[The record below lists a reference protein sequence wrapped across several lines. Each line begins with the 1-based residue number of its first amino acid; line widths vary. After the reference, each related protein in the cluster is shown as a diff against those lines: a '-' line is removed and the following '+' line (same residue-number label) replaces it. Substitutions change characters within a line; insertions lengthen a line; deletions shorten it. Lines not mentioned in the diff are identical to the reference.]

1 MEAAQ
6 IKSNTLLSRF
16 AFMTVGATFIL
27 LVIGGLVSSKGV
39 GMAVPDWPTTFGENM
54 FTFPFSK
61 MVGGIFYEHSHRL
74 MGSLVGFLTIGLT
87 SLIWWKEERRWLKW
101 LSVIALISVIFQ
113 GIMGGLRVIE
123 ISTFYAV
130 AHGAFAHLFFALIVS
145 IALFLTDFW
154 RNSGLDTPEVDHTAL
169 RKLSIYTSIAIYIQL
184 ILGAIYRHTAEFLW
198 LHLLFAFVVT
208 VLLFILTDSVSK
220 KIGEIGFLKKVS
232 ILLGALIIFQLFT
245 GMGAFMVK
253 LFSPDRLQA
262 PPMVVGMT
270 LVHVLSGALL
280 FASSVVLT
288 LGIIRSTNRSAEA
301 LTA

>member
-1 MEAAQ
+1 METAS
-6 IKSNTLLSRF
+6 IKSNMWLSRF

-27 LVIGGLVSSKGV
+27 LAIGGIVSSKGV

-61 MVGGIFYEHSHRL
+61 MVGGVFYEHSHRL

-87 SLIWWKEERRWLKW
+87 FLIWWKEERRWLKW
-101 LSVIALISVIFQ
+101 LSVIALISVILQ

-123 ISTFYAV
+123 ISTYYAV
-130 AHGAFAHLFFALIVS
+130 AHGAFAHLFFALLVS
-145 IALFLTDFW
+145 IALFLSDFW
-154 RNSGLDTPEVDHTAL
+154 RDSGSVIHDEDHTAL
-169 RKLSIYTSIAIYIQL
+169 RKLSIYTSIAVYIQL
-184 ILGAIYRHTAEFLW
+184 ILGAVYRHTGELLW

-220 KIGEIGFLKKVS
+220 KIGKVAFLKKVS

-288 LGIIRSTNRSAEA
+288 LGIIRSTNSTTEA

>member
-1 MEAAQ
+1 METAQ
-6 IKSNTLLSRF
+6 LKSNIWLSRF
-16 AFMTVGATFIL
+16 AFMTVGATFL
-27 LVIGGLVSSKGV
+27 LLTIGGIVSSKGV

-54 FTFPFSK
+54 FLFPFSK
-61 MVGGIFYEHSHRL
+61 MVGGVFYEHSHRL

-87 SLIWWKEERRWLKW
+87 VLIWWKEERRWLKW
-101 LSVIALISVIFQ
+101 LSVIALISVILQ

-123 ISTFYAV
+123 ISTSYAV

-145 IALFLTDFW
+145 ITLFLTNFW
-154 RNSGLDTPEVDHTAL
+154 REAGSDNLNEDQTAL
-169 RKLSIYTSIAIYIQL
+169 RKLSIYTSIVIYLQL
-184 ILGAIYRHTAEFLW
+184 ILGAVYRHTGELLW
-198 LHLLFAFVVT
+198 LHLLFAFAVT
-208 VLLFILTDSVSK
+208 ILLFILTDSVSK
-220 KIGEIGFLKKVS
+220 KIGGIVFLKRVS

-288 LGIIRSTNRSAEA
+288 LGIIKSTNSTAEA
-301 LTA
+301 VTA

>member
-1 MEAAQ
+1 MNTVP
-6 IKSNTLLSRF
+6 IKSNIWLSRF
-16 AFMTVGATFIL
+16 AFLTVGATFLL
-27 LVIGGLVSSKGV
+27 LVIGGIVSSKGV

-61 MVGGIFYEHSHRL
+61 MVGGVFYEHSHRL

-87 SLIWWKEERRWLKW
+87 FLIWWKEERRWLKW
-101 LSVIALISVIFQ
+101 LSVIALISVILQ

-154 RNSGLDTPEVDHTAL
+154 RDSGSDIPDENHTTL
-169 RKLSIYTSIAIYIQL
+169 RKLSIYTSIAIYVQL
-184 ILGAIYRHTAEFLW
+184 ILGAVYRHTGELLW

-220 KIGEIGFLKKVS
+220 KIGEIRFLKRVS

-253 LFSPDRLQA
+253 LFSPDRLEA

-288 LGIIRSTNRSAEA
+288 LAIIKSTNGSTEA

>member
-87 SLIWWKEERRWLKW
+87 TLIWWKEERRWLKW
-101 LSVIALISVIFQ
+101 LSVIALISVILQ

-184 ILGAIYRHTAEFLW
+184 ILGAIYRHTAELLW

-253 LFSPDRLQA
+253 LFSPDRLHA

-280 FASSVVLT
+280 FATSVVLT
-288 LGIIRSTNRSAEA
+288 LGIIRSTNRPAEA

>member
-1 MEAAQ
+1 MW
-6 IKSNTLLSRF
+6 LSRF
-16 AFMTVGATFIL
+16 AFMTVGATFL
-27 LVIGGLVSSKGV
+27 LLTIGGIVSSKGV

-54 FTFPFSK
+54 FFFPFSK
-61 MVGGIFYEHSHRL
+61 MVGGVFYEHSHRL

-87 SLIWWKEERRWLKW
+87 FLIWWKEDRRWLKW
-101 LSVIALISVIFQ
+101 LSVSALISVILQ
-113 GIMGGLRVIE
+113 GIIGGLRVVE
-123 ISTFYAV
+123 ISTYYAV

-145 IALFLTDFW
+145 ISLFLTDFW
-154 RNSGLDTPEVDHTAL
+154 RDVGSDIPNEAHTTL

-184 ILGAIYRHTAEFLW
+184 ILGAIYRHTGELLW
-198 LHLLFAFVVT
+198 LHLLFAFLVT
-208 VLLFILTDSVSK
+208 ILLFILTDSVSK
-220 KIGEIGFLKKVS
+220 KIGQIGFLKKVS

-270 LVHVLSGALL
+270 VIHVLSGALL

-288 LGIIRSTNRSAEA
+288 LGIIKSTNSSAEA

>member
-1 MEAAQ
+1 MENAQ
-6 IKSNTLLSRF
+6 IKSNLLLSRF
-16 AFMTVGATFIL
+16 AFITVGATFL
-27 LVIGGLVSSKGV
+27 LLTIGGIVSSKGV

-61 MVGGIFYEHSHRL
+61 MVGGVFYEHSHRL
-74 MGSLVGFLTIGLT
+74 MGSLVGFLTMGLT
-87 SLIWWKEERRWLKW
+87 FLIWWKEERRWLKW
-101 LSVIALISVIFQ
+101 LSVVALISVIFQ
-113 GIMGGLRVIE
+113 GIIGGLRVIE
-123 ISTFYAV
+123 ISTYYAV

-145 IALFLTDFW
+145 ITLFLTDFW
-154 RNSGLDTPEVDHTAL
+154 RESGSDTPNEDHATL
-169 RKLSIYTSIAIYIQL
+169 RKLSIYTSITIYIQL
-184 ILGAIYRHTAEFLW
+184 ILGAIYRHTGDLLW

-220 KIGEIGFLKKVS
+220 KIGEITFLKKVS

-288 LGIIRSTNRSAEA
+288 LGIIKSTDSFTEA
-301 LTA
+301 VTV

>member
-1 MEAAQ
+1 MEATQ
-6 IKSNTLLSRF
+6 IKSNNLLSRF

-27 LVIGGLVSSKGV
+27 LTIGGLVSSKGV

-101 LSVIALISVIFQ
+101 LSVIALISVILQ

-145 IALFLTDFW
+145 IALFLSDFW

-184 ILGAIYRHTAEFLW
+184 ILGAIYRHTGELLW

>member
-1 MEAAQ
+1 METAQ
-6 IKSNTLLSRF
+6 IKSNMWLSRF
-16 AFMTVGATFIL
+16 AFITVGATFL
-27 LVIGGLVSSKGV
+27 LLTIGGIVSSKGV

-61 MVGGIFYEHSHRL
+61 MVGGVFYEHSHRL
-74 MGSLVGFLTIGLT
+74 MGSLVGILTMGLT
-87 SLIWWKEERRWLKW
+87 FFIWWKEERRWLKW
-101 LSVIALISVIFQ
+101 LSVAALLSVILQ

-123 ISTFYAV
+123 ISTYYAV

-145 IALFLTDFW
+145 ITLFLTDFW
-154 RNSGLDTPEVDHTAL
+154 RNSGSETHSEDHTTL
-169 RKLSIYTSIAIYIQL
+169 RKLSIYTSTTIYIQL
-184 ILGAIYRHTAEFLW
+184 ILGAIYRHTGELLW
-198 LHLLFAFVVT
+198 LHLLFAFAVT
-208 VLLFILTDSVSK
+208 VLLFLLTDSVSK
-220 KIGEIGFLKKVS
+220 KIGEIRFLKKVS

-253 LFSPDRLQA
+253 LFSPDRLQV

-270 LVHVLSGALL
+270 VVHVLSGALL

-288 LGIIRSTNRSAEA
+288 LGIIKSTSSSTEA

>member
-101 LSVIALISVIFQ
+101 LSVIALISVILQ

-145 IALFLTDFW
+145 IALFLSDFW

-184 ILGAIYRHTAEFLW
+184 ILGAIYRHTAELLW

>member
-1 MEAAQ
+1 MDTAQ
-6 IKSNTLLSRF
+6 IKSNTWLSRF
-16 AFMTVGATFIL
+16 AFMTVGATFL
-27 LVIGGLVSSKGV
+27 LLTIGGIVSSKGV

-61 MVGGIFYEHSHRL
+61 MVGGVFYEHSHRL
-74 MGSLVGFLTIGLT
+74 MGSLVGILTMGLT
-87 SLIWWKEERRWLKW
+87 FFIWWKEERRWLKW
-101 LSVIALISVIFQ
+101 LSVAALLSVILQ

-123 ISTFYAV
+123 ISTYYAV

-145 IALFLTDFW
+145 ITLFLTDFW
-154 RNSGLDTPEVDHTAL
+154 RNSGSETHSEDHTTL
-169 RKLSIYTSIAIYIQL
+169 RKLSIYTSTTIYIQL
-184 ILGAIYRHTAEFLW
+184 ILGAIYRHTGELLW
-198 LHLLFAFVVT
+198 LHLLFAFAVT
-208 VLLFILTDSVSK
+208 VLLFLLTDSVSK
-220 KIGEIGFLKKVS
+220 KIGEIRFLKKVS

-270 LVHVLSGALL
+270 VVHLLSGALL
-280 FASSVVLT
+280 FALSVVLT
-288 LGIIRSTNRSAEA
+288 LGIIKSTSSSTEA